1 MSKLSTIMGVLRTLW
16 SGVVEDW
23 QEMDHKLMRIVFGA
37 VSFAVAALFWFYF
50 LRHIT
55 PF

>member
-1 MSKLSTIMGVLRTLW
+1 MSKLSTVKGVLKTFL
-16 SGVVEDW
+16 SGVAEDW
-23 QEMDHKLMRIVFGA
+23 QEMDHKLMRIAFGA
-37 VSFAVAALFWFYF
+37 VSFAAAALFWFYF